1 MKKRVLFFACL
12 GMLFSLGAKAQTT
25 PFKIEWETLGNSNS
39 GTNEYRTIKTITGSA
54 LGSGADD
61 ARGLTG
67 FLGTLALYEYS
78 NATNAGSVNDLV
90 PTATTP
96 PGQAWGR
103 YRASSVA
110 PNFTVADKN
119 DGEYAEYIVEP
130 SAGKYM
136 RVTDFSV
143 VALGGGTGNLRMIIK
158 YSKDGVTFND
168 LPQVANY
175 FDAAG
180 NQVTY
185 AANTAANAIAL
196 VASNAA
202 ANTQSKRTISVTG
215 LKLNIEVGEKLYIRL
230 YPFIT
235 ATTGSTRY
243 LFLRHTVISGIT
255 SDTTLPL
262 DLLSFSAKPDA
273 LGKSVN
279 LNWKTANEV
288 NTQDFLVERR
298 TDDTEF
304 TTVGTVLSKNVAGTH
319 SYSFTDVKPVVGNS
333 YYRLKQRDKD
343 GKSSYSDI
351 ANVKIDG
358 IALSLYPNPVSKEL
372 VVSHDYVKQSASLR
386 VVGLDGKT
394 HIKTNSAV
402 GSSSTTINV
411 ASLASGTYLLVHDV
425 NGKAQSQKFI
435 KK

>member
-12 GMLFSLGAKAQTT
+12 GMLFSLGAKAQSVTYLTSTLTAGTPANGNAGTT
-25 PFKIEWETLGNSNS
+25 LHTSGNVTISQIGVEAKADGANGICLEIANNNNS
-39 GTNEYRTIKTITGSA
+39 GAITSENISISSSDKKIIAIRLTYRGNGDANGANPYIKYGTSSANLNYCDVGTVVANANPQPVLINTNVVDDIKYF
-54 LGSGADD
+54 L
-61 ARGLTG
+61 LTRANN
-67 FLGTLALYEYS
+67 TACNS
-78 NATNAGSVNDLV
+78 K
-90 PTATTP
+90 TAT
-96 PGQAWGR
+96 
-103 YRASSVA
+103 
-110 PNFTVADKN
+110 
-119 DGEYAEYIVEP
+119 
-130 SAGKYM
+130 
-136 RVTDFSV
+136 
-143 VALGGGTGNLRMIIK
+143 
-158 YSKDGVTFND
+158 
-168 LPQVANY
+168 
-175 FDAAG
+175 
-180 NQVTY
+180 QVT
-185 AANTAANAIAL
+185 IRL
-196 VASNAA
+196 FS
-202 ANTQSKRTISVTG
+202 
-215 LKLNIEVGEKLYIRL
+215 IEV
-230 YPFIT
+230 
-235 ATTGSTRY
+235 Y
-243 LFLRHTVISGIT
+243 LEGDIVP
-255 SDTTLPL
+255 LPL

-304 TTVGTVLSKNVAGTH
+304 ATVGTMLSKNVAGTH
-319 SYSFTDVKPVVGNS
+319 NYSFTDVRPVAGNS

-372 VVSHDYVKQSASLR
+372 VVSHDYVKQSASLK

-394 HIKTNSAV
+394 HIKTNSAA